1 MPCVLTAS
9 CPLCASGRP
18 WIEPIASCSRC
29 LSYLL
34 PCPAL
39 PTIMDCVSSTS
50 PSKPVFPSLAF
61 QVFAHTDKESMNSLD
76 SLHSQ
81 LAPSLPPF
89 FLCCLSFV
97 YMWRPKVT
105 FRRFPSGNHT
115 PYFVKDKI
123 SLWDLRLANWSR
135 LANKPH
141 ASTCLHCP
149 RSGNYQLPPAIVFYV
164 DFHACTESTLLAKL
178 SPSQHHVLF
187 L

>member
-39 PTIMDCVSSTS
+39 PTIMDCISSTS

-61 QVFAHTDKESMNSLD
+61 QVFAHTNKESMNSLD

-81 LAPSLPPF
+81 LAPSFPPF
-89 FLCCLSFV
+89 FLCCLSFFCV
-97 YMWRPKVT
+97 YVEAKGHLQT
-105 FRRFPSGNHT
+105 F
-115 PYFVKDKI
+115 
-123 SLWDLRLANWSR
+123 SLWKSYTLFCKRQDLSLG
-135 LANKPH
+135 PE
-141 ASTCLHCP
+141 AS
-149 RSGNYQLPPAIVFYV
+149 QLVQAG
-164 DFHACTESTLLAKL
+164 
-178 SPSQHHVLF
+178 Q
-187 L
+187 